1 MIITLYSTKS
11 STKTSIAISAAV
23 YFSMLV
29 FALVSPSILAADYEQ
44 SPSQMANRYLHEIQ
58 EREDRNRAKFDDLER
73 RANERQIID
82 ELRQQKRQNEIDRM
96 IDENR

>member
-1 MIITLYSTKS
+1 MKHAIILCVL
-11 STKTSIAISAAV
+11 SASA
-23 YFSMLV
+23 F
-29 FALVSPSILAADYEQ
+29 ADYSQ
-44 SPSQMANRYLHEIQ
+44 SPQQMANRYLHEIQ